1 MVNNFL
7 IALVLTVL
15 IETIVLF
22 LVSFFLDLD
31 NKKFS
36 DKNLIFAWIFASGLT
51 LPYLHFVLVEFLP
64 WWNTYIAVWEI
75 SVTII
80 EAIFYMFFFD
90 IKIKL
95 AFILSFLA
103 NFISFTIWIILFF

>member
-1 MVNNFL
+1 MV
-7 IALVLTVL
+7 TVV

-22 LVSFFLDLD
+22 LVSIFLNLD

-36 DKNLIFAWIFASGLT
+36 DKNIIFAWIAASALT
-51 LPYLHFVLVEFLP
+51 LPYLHFVLIEFLP
-64 WWNTYIAVWEI
+64 WWIVYIVTWEVL
-75 SVTII
+75 VTFV
-80 EAIFYMFFFD
+80 ETIFYMFFFN

-103 NFISFTIWIILFF
+103 NFISFTIWVMLFF